1 MVRDSADGREPI
13 RRGVFHD
20 DSLGRGRVRTRQ
32 SVGGAWRRALCG
44 GWLLH
49 LPSGGTEDRA
59 TRKGALGGE
68 FSRVRLRGSSQKV
81 PWTRLAR
88 NPSPDSLPI
97 QGYVPYVRE
106 TMQPAH
112 ASLWLRP
119 NGMDAKEDV
128 AR

>member
-1 MVRDSADGREPI
+1 M
-13 RRGVFHD
+13 
-20 DSLGRGRVRTRQ
+20 
-32 SVGGAWRRALCG
+32 
-44 GWLLH
+44 
-49 LPSGGTEDRA
+49 
-59 TRKGALGGE
+59 
-68 FSRVRLRGSSQKV
+68 RLRGSSQKV